1 MKSKFIKFF
10 ALIFAIIISISCGN
24 EITPPENYNESGT
37 VIVIDTSKTYTV
49 RLGSIVTNIK
59 PSDMT
64 NAWKDY
70 IGGKKVLKP
79 DGKTDAGWRFKEG
92 TGDYWEDTY
101 KQGKEMRAKCYG
113 ANIHSDDDTLYLMG
127 IYYNYNTSGMP
138 NQWMLIYITADG
150 TEKGYYGG
158 GKDENKIPDN
168 STEWYPYDSFFPN
181 GLGKLPNP

>member
-79 DGKTDAGWRFKEG
+79 DGKTDLGWYFDKETGNYHQPLDYSTNPKADFIG
-92 TGDYWEDTY
+92 TAIMSNHGE
-101 KQGKEMRAKCYG
+101 A
-113 ANIHSDDDTLYLMG
+113 YLMG
-127 IYYNYNTSGMP
+127 IYYNNKILGAGFSQY
-138 NQWMLIYITADG
+138 MLIYIQADG
-150 TEKGYYGG
+150 QERGYYGG
-158 GKDENKIPDN
+158 GSDRNKNPDY
-168 STEWYPYDSFFPN
+168 STVWTHYKTSGLDP
-181 GLGKLPNP
+181 LGKLPKY

>member
-1 MKSKFIKFF
+1 MKNKFIKFF

-24 EITPPENYNESGT
+24 EITPPENDNEIGT

-79 DGKTDAGWRFKEG
+79 DGKPIWDGILIK
-92 TGDYWEDTY
+92 
-101 KQGKEMRAKCYG
+101 KRAIIM
-113 ANIHSDDDTLYLMG
+113 NL
-127 IYYNYNTSGMP
+127 
-138 NQWMLIYITADG
+138 LIILQIR
-150 TEKGYYGG
+150 EPILL
-158 GKDENKIPDN
+158 ER
-168 STEWYPYDSFFPN
+168 
-181 GLGKLPNP
+181 L